1 MRITTRSR
9 YGLRALLYL
18 ARRPEPGP
26 APLSEIAGAEE
37 IPQAFLE
44 RILAQLRDA
53 GLVRTTRGAAGG
65 YELARPPAAISAADV
80 VGILENPRPMV
91 DCLEQPDACER
102 IAVCR
107 ARPAWRR
114 LDEAITGA
122 LASVT
127 IEDLNREE
135 IQR

>member
-26 APLSEIAGAEE
+26 APLSEIAAAEE

-65 YELARPPAAISAADV
+65 YQLARSPEAISAADV
-80 VGILENPRPMV
+80 VTVLESPRPMV
-91 DCLEQPDACER
+91 DCLEQPESCDR
-102 IAVCR
+102 VAVCR

-114 LDEAITGA
+114 LDEAIAGA
-122 LASVT
+122 LESVT
-127 IEDLNREE
+127 IEELNKEE
-135 IQR
+135 TQR

>member
-26 APLSEIAGAEE
+26 TPLHEIAAAEE
-37 IPQAFLE
+37 IPAAFLE

-53 GLVRTTRGAAGG
+53 GLVRSTRGAAGG
-65 YELARPPAAISAADV
+65 YDLGRPAMEISAGDV
-80 VGILENPRPMV
+80 VKVLENPRPMV
-91 DCLEQPDACER
+91 DCLEEPETCSR
-102 IAVCR
+102 IEICP
-107 ARPAWRR
+107 ARPMWRR
-114 LDEAITGA
+114 LDDAVAGA
-122 LASVT
+122 LAGVT
-127 IEDLNREE
+127 LAELNQEE